1 MKEQAISGKTFALG
15 LIGKYRAVLMGT
27 AILCILF
34 CHLDLVQRKHGLPV
48 TGLGMASSALTM
60 GVDMFMFLSGFGL
73 YCSFSRK
80 KPPYGQYVKHR
91 VSKLLPSYL
100 AIAGTVY
107 LVKYAIIDHEGLLSF
122 FKRLFF
128 VPWFAEGITHG
139 WFVLAILVF
148 YLVFPLLY
156 RLVETIGRMKW
167 RFAVW
172 GLCAAGYY
180 LLAQAGKRIDPVQY
194 RHFMIAIERFPVFVF
209 GAICAQLSTREDK
222 KVPMPLILGIILAG
236 VVATLLVCMP
246 SPLKAWFKGLPFF
259 FYFSKGLMALSVIA
273 AVSCVA
279 ERLETCRAGR
289 ALLAFLSWMGGFT
302 LHLYLLHSGALQL
315 FDYPPTLLGYL
326 LLAVAVPLTVAVAI
340 QFVLKAISD
349 RP

>member
-1 MKEQAISGKTFALG
+1 MKERAISGKTFAIG

-48 TGLGMASSALTM
+48 SGLGMASSALTM
-60 GVDMFMFLSGFGL
+60 GVDIFMFLSGFGL

-107 LVKYAIIDHEGLLSF
+107 LVKYAIIDREGILSF

-128 VPWFAEGITHG
+128 VPWFAEGVTHG
-139 WFVLAILVF
+139 WFILAILVF
-148 YLVFPLLY
+148 YLVFPLIY

-172 GLCAAGYY
+172 GICAAGYC
-180 LLAQAGKRIDPVQY
+180 LLAQAGKRIDPTQY
-194 RHFMIAIERFPVFVF
+194 KHFMIAIERFPVFVF
-209 GAICAQLSTREDK
+209 GAICGQLFKREDK
-222 KVPMPLILGIILAG
+222 EVPMPLVLGIILAG

-246 SPLKAWFKGLPFF
+246 SPLKAWVRGLPFF
-259 FYFSKGLMALSVIA
+259 FYFSKGLMALSAIA
-273 AVSCVA
+273 AMSCVA
-279 ERLETCRAGR
+279 ERLGTCRAGR

-315 FDYPPTLLGYL
+315 FDYPPTLHGYL

-340 QFVLKAISD
+340 QFVLKAISG